1 METTNT
7 EALSNPE
14 GTIEGALDAMYEPE
28 AEELTEEEVVE
39 PTTPEAEYEEEEGD
53 DEQDPEEPEED
64 EGEADEEQDS
74 SEDDEAEDAA
84 DSQQEQQSFTVKVD
98 GTNTVVTLDELKQS
112 YSGQKYIQQGM
123 QETAEAKREAETI
136 YSALLQERQA
146 IAQLYEQARNGDVPV
161 APKQPSRELFETDP
175 IGYMNAKLAYED
187 QVADYSREMQK
198 LEVVTQQQ
206 SQAQRA
212 AQQAYMRQELD
223 SLKKAI
229 PEMQDAK
236 QMPVFKEKLVKAGTD
251 IYGYSAEEISEVM
264 DHRAI
269 RVLMDAA
276 KYQDIVNGT
285 EKAAER
291 AKPKSRN
298 RTLKAG
304 SKKQGAKS
312 VAHKKQRNTLAKT
325 GSVEDAIALLIN

>member
-123 QETAEAKREAETI
+123 QETAEVKREAETV

-236 QMPVFKEKLVKAGTD
+236 QMPVFREKLVKAGTD
-251 IYGYSAEEISEVM
+251 IYGYSTEEISEVM

-291 AKPKSRN
+291 ARPKSRN

-312 VAHKKQRNTLAKT
+312 VAQKKQRNTLAKT

>member
-1 METTNT
+1 VETTNT

-84 DSQQEQQSFTVKVD
+84 DSQREQQSFTVKVD

-123 QETAEAKREAETI
+123 QETAEVKREAETV

-146 IAQLYEQARNGDVPV
+146 IAQLYEQARNGDVPT

-236 QMPVFKEKLVKAGTD
+236 QMPVFREKLVKAGTD
-251 IYGYSAEEISEVM
+251 IYGYSTEEISEVM

-291 AKPKSRN
+291 ARPKSRN

-312 VAHKKQRNTLAKT
+312 VAQKKQRNTLAKT

>member
-84 DSQQEQQSFTVKVD
+84 DSQREQQSFTVKVD

-146 IAQLYEQARNGDVPV
+146 IAQLYEQARNGDVP
-161 APKQPSRELFETDP
+161 T
-175 IGYMNAKLAYED
+175 
-187 QVADYSREMQK
+187 
-198 LEVVTQQQ
+198 
-206 SQAQRA
+206 
-212 AQQAYMRQELD
+212 
-223 SLKKAI
+223 
-229 PEMQDAK
+229 
-236 QMPVFKEKLVKAGTD
+236 
-251 IYGYSAEEISEVM
+251 SA
-264 DHRAI
+264 
-269 RVLMDAA
+269 
-276 KYQDIVNGT
+276 
-285 EKAAER
+285 
-291 AKPKSRN
+291 
-298 RTLKAG
+298 
-304 SKKQGAKS
+304 
-312 VAHKKQRNTLAKT
+312 
-325 GSVEDAIALLIN
+325 

>member
-84 DSQQEQQSFTVKVD
+84 DSQREQQSFTVKVD

-112 YSGQKYIQQGM
+112 YSGQKYIHQGM

-146 IAQLYEQARNGDVPV
+146 IAQLYEQARNGDVPT

-198 LEVVTQQQ
+198 LEMVTQQQ

-236 QMPVFKEKLVKAGTD
+236 QMPVFREKLVKAGTD

-291 AKPKSRN
+291 ARPKSRN

-312 VAHKKQRNTLAKT
+312 VAQKKQRNTLAKT

>member
-84 DSQQEQQSFTVKVD
+84 DSQREQQSFTVKVD

-123 QETAEAKREAETI
+123 QETAEVKREAETV

-146 IAQLYEQARNGDVPV
+146 IAQLYEQARNGDVPT

-236 QMPVFKEKLVKAGTD
+236 QMPVFREKLVKAGTD
-251 IYGYSAEEISEVM
+251 IYGYSTEEISEVM

-291 AKPKSRN
+291 ARPKSRN

-312 VAHKKQRNTLAKT
+312 VAQKKQRNTLAKT

>member
-1 METTNT
+1 MNKR
-7 EALSNPE
+7 
-14 GTIEGALDAMYEPE
+14 
-28 AEELTEEEVVE
+28 V
-39 PTTPEAEYEEEEGD
+39 
-53 DEQDPEEPEED
+53 
-64 EGEADEEQDS
+64 
-74 SEDDEAEDAA
+74 
-84 DSQQEQQSFTVKVD
+84 TV
-98 GTNTVVTLDELKQS
+98 TFRL
-112 YSGQKYIQQGM
+112 
-123 QETAEAKREAETI
+123 
-136 YSALLQERQA
+136 
-146 IAQLYEQARNGDVPV
+146 

-198 LEVVTQQQ
+198 LEMVTQQQ

-236 QMPVFKEKLVKAGTD
+236 QMPVFREKLVKAGTD

-291 AKPKSRN
+291 ARPKSRN

-312 VAHKKQRNTLAKT
+312 VAQKKQRNTLAKT

>member
-1 METTNT
+1 
-7 EALSNPE
+7 
-14 GTIEGALDAMYEPE
+14 MYEPE

-84 DSQQEQQSFTVKVD
+84 DSQREQQSFTVKVD

-123 QETAEAKREAETI
+123 QETAEVKREAETV

-146 IAQLYEQARNGDVPV
+146 IAQLYEQARNGDVPT

-236 QMPVFKEKLVKAGTD
+236 QMPVFREKLVKAGTD
-251 IYGYSAEEISEVM
+251 IYGYSTEEISEVM

-291 AKPKSRN
+291 ARPKSRN

-312 VAHKKQRNTLAKT
+312 VAQKKQRNTLAKT